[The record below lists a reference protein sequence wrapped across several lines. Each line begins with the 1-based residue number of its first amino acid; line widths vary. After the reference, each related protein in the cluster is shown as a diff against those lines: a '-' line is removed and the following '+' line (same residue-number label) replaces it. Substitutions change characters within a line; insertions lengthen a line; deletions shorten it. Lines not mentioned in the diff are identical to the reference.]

1 MDGYGIPLGVLG
13 LLAGFLVA
21 FWLKGRILSQ
31 KVKAAEK
38 QAATIIDESK
48 HKAETLLKEAEVGMK
63 ETLFRMK
70 SDFDSEAKETRA
82 ELKKRETRLVQ
93 KEETLDRK
101 LEQVEQRDQEFTRRE
116 RLVQKREQKIEARE
130 LEYDTLIDEQKQQ
143 LEKICGLTSEQ
154 AKDLLIRAMENE
166 ARFEAAKLVKKIENE
181 TKEVAD
187 KKAKKILATAIQR
200 YAGDFV
206 AERTVSVVPL
216 PNDEMK
222 GRIIGREG
230 RNIRALEAA
239 TGIDLIIDDTPD
251 AVMLS
256 GFDGVRREIA
266 RLALTRLIA
275 DGRIHPTRIE
285 EVVEKARAEVE
296 NEIKLAGEEAAI
308 KANCPGLHPEIVR
321 TLGRLKYRTS
331 YGQNQLM
338 HAVES
343 SHIAAM
349 LAREIGADVT
359 IARRGALLHDLGK
372 AIDREV
378 EGTHALLGA
387 DLARRFGVIDAV
399 AHCIE
404 SHHEEVQPRTI
415 EAIIVQVA
423 DSISGGRPGARMEAL
438 ESYIKRLEAL
448 ETVATSFAGVD
459 KAFAIQAGR
468 EVRIIV
474 KPEEIDDL
482 ESMRLARD
490 VSKKIEETMEY
501 PGQIKVTVV
510 RETRATEYAR

>member
-1 MDGYGIPLGVLG
+1 MLLAIVVGVVAVALGLVLG
-13 LLAGFLVA
+13 ALLGNALRERRE
-21 FWLKGRILSQ
+21 KGKLA
-31 KVKAAEK
+31 AAEAD
-38 QAATIIDESK
+38 AARII
-48 HKAETLLKEAEVGMK
+48 AEAQTKEKEAV
-63 ETLFRMK
+63 L
-70 SDFDSEAKETRA
+70 EAKEEAIRIRA
-82 ELKKRETRLVQ
+82 QAETEAKERRQEVLRLEERVLQ
-93 KEETLDRK
+93 KEENLDRK
-101 LEQVEQRDQEFTRRE
+101 ADAVEQRNRAITE
-116 RLVQKREQKIEARE
+116 REQQIDEARE
-130 LEYDTLIDEQKQQ
+130 KLEELQRQKVA
-143 LEKICGLTSEQ
+143 EIERVSHLTTQ
-154 AKDLLIRAMENE
+154 E
-166 ARFEAAKLVKKIENE
+166 ARTLLLAEMESEVREEANRIVREMEGQAREDGAMRARE
-181 TKEVAD
+181 
-187 KKAKKILATAIQR
+187 ILTATVQR
-200 YAGDFV
+200 MS
-206 AERTVSVVPL
+206 AEAVSESTVTVVPI
-216 PNDEMK
+216 PSEEMK

-230 RNIRALEAA
+230 RNIRALEHA

-266 RLALTRLIA
+266 RLALTRLIS

-285 EVVEKARAEVE
+285 EVVDKCRIEIE
-296 NEIKLAGEEAAI
+296 NEIKVAGEEAAL

-343 SHIAAM
+343 AHIAAM
-349 LAREIGADVT
+349 LARELGADVN

-387 DLARRFGVIDAV
+387 DLARRFGVQDPV

-404 SHHEEVQPRTI
+404 AHHEEVQPSTI

-423 DSISGGRPGARMEAL
+423 DSISGGRPGARMESL

-448 ETVATSFAGVD
+448 ETVATSFEGVE

-474 KPEEIDDL
+474 KPEEIDDVG
-482 ESMRLARD
+482 SMRLARD

>member
-1 MDGYGIPLGVLG
+1 MPIAIVTGVVVGVVALVLG
-13 LLAGFLVA
+13 ALLGNALRVRRETGKLA
-21 FWLKGRILSQ
+21 
-31 KVKAAEK
+31 AAEAD
-38 QAATIIDESK
+38 AARIIAEAQTREK
-48 HKAETLLKEAEVGMK
+48 ETLL
-63 ETLFRMK
+63 
-70 SDFDSEAKETRA
+70 EAKEEAIRVRAQAEEEAKTRRQ
-82 ELKKRETRLVQ
+82 ESLRLEERVLQRE
-93 KEETLDRK
+93 ENLDRK
-101 LEQVEQRDQEFTRRE
+101 SEAVDRRDRALTE
-116 RLVQKREQKIEARE
+116 REQQLDQARDRLEELQQQKVSEIERVAHMTTQEAR
-130 LEYDTLIDEQKQQ
+130 TLLLSEIEGEVRDEANRMVR
-143 LEKICGLTSEQ
+143 EMESRAREESSMRAREVLT
-154 AKDLLIRAMENE
+154 A
-166 ARFEAAKLVKKIENE
+166 
-181 TKEVAD
+181 
-187 KKAKKILATAIQR
+187 AIQR
-200 YAGDFV
+200 MS
-206 AERTVSVVPL
+206 AEAVSESTVTVVPI
-216 PNDEMK
+216 PSEEMK

-230 RNIRALEAA
+230 RNIRALEHA

-266 RLALTRLIA
+266 RLALTRLIS

-285 EVVEKARAEVE
+285 EVVEKCRVEIE
-296 NEIKLAGEEAAI
+296 NEIKLAGEEAAL

-343 SHIAAM
+343 AHIAAM
-349 LAREIGADVT
+349 LAREIGADVNV
-359 IARRGALLHDLGK
+359 ARRGALLHDLGK

-387 DLARRFGVIDAV
+387 DLARRFGVQEAV

-404 SHHEEVQPRTI
+404 AHHEEVRPSTI
-415 EAIIVQVA
+415 EAVVVQVA
-423 DSISGGRPGARMEAL
+423 DSISGGRPGARMESL

-448 ETVATSFAGVD
+448 ETVATSFEGVE

-482 ESMRLARD
+482 GSMRLARD

>member
-1 MDGYGIPLGVLG
+1 MLLAVGVVIGVALGSVLG
-13 LLAGFLVA
+13 ALVWNA
-21 FWLKGRILSQ
+21 LRVRREQGRLG
-31 KVKAAEK
+31 AAETD
-38 QAATIIDESK
+38 AAHIIAEAQTREK
-48 HKAETLLKEAEVGMK
+48 ETLLQ
-63 ETLFRMK
+63 
-70 SDFDSEAKETRA
+70 AKE
-82 ELKKRETRLVQ
+82 
-93 KEETLDRK
+93 
-101 LEQVEQRDQEFTRRE
+101 
-116 RLVQKREQKIEARE
+116 EAIR
-130 LEYDTLIDEQKQQ
+130 
-143 LEKICGLTSEQ
+143 
-154 AKDLLIRAMENE
+154 IRADAENE
-166 ARFEAAKLVKKIENE
+166 ARERRQEILRLEERVLQREENLERKVDAVDKRDRALGERESQIDQFKEQLEELQHQKLAEIERVAHLTSQEAREILLSEVETEVRDEANRLVREAE
-181 TKEVAD
+181 AQAREDSSMRARE
-187 KKAKKILATAIQR
+187 ILTGSIQR
-200 YAGDFV
+200 MS
-206 AERTVSVVPL
+206 AEAVSEATVTVVPI
-216 PNDEMK
+216 PSEDMK

-230 RNIRALEAA
+230 RNIRALEHA

-438 ESYIKRLEAL
+438 GSYIKRLEAL

>member
-1 MDGYGIPLGVLG
+1 MLLAIGVVLG
-13 LLAGFLVA
+13 GALGIVLGALLWNALRDRREKGRLASAEAEAARIIAEAQTKEKEALLA
-21 FWLKGRILSQ
+21 
-31 KVKAAEK
+31 
-38 QAATIIDESK
+38 
-48 HKAETLLKEAEVGMK
+48 
-63 ETLFRMK
+63 
-70 SDFDSEAKETRA
+70 AKEEAIRVRA
-82 ELKKRETRLVQ
+82 E
-93 KEETLDRK
+93 
-101 LEQVEQRDQEFTRRE
+101 
-116 RLVQKREQKIEARE
+116 A
-130 LEYDTLIDEQKQQ
+130 
-143 LEKICGLTSEQ
+143 
-154 AKDLLIRAMENE
+154 ENE
-166 ARFEAAKLVKKIENE
+166 ARERRQEILRLEERVLQKEENLERKVEAVDRRDRALTEREQQLEQAREQIESLQRQKLAEIERVAHLTTQEARDLLLAEIE
-181 TKEVAD
+181 TEVRDEANRLVREAEAQARED
-187 KKAKKILATAIQR
+187 AQARAREILVSAIQR
-200 YAGDFV
+200 MS
-206 AERTVSVVPL
+206 AEAVSESTVTVVPI
-216 PNDEMK
+216 PSEDMK

-230 RNIRALEAA
+230 RNIRALEHA

-256 GFDGVRREIA
+256 GFDGVRREVA
-266 RLALTRLIA
+266 RLALTRLIS

-285 EVVEKARAEVE
+285 EVVEKSRQEVE
-296 NEIKLAGEEAAI
+296 AEIKLAGEEAAL
-308 KANCPGLHPEIVR
+308 KANCPGFHPEIIR
-321 TLGRLKYRTS
+321 TLGRLKFRTS

-349 LAREIGADVT
+349 LAREVGADVNV
-359 IARRGALLHDLGK
+359 ARRGALLHDLGK

-387 DLARRFGVIDAV
+387 DLARRFGVMEPV
-399 AHCIE
+399 VHCIE
-404 SHHEEVQPRTI
+404 AHHEEVQPRTI

-423 DSISGGRPGARMEAL
+423 DSISGGRPGARMESL

-448 ETVATSFAGVD
+448 ETVATSFPGVD

-482 ESMRLARD
+482 GSMRLARD

-510 RETRATEYAR
+510 RETRATEFAR

>member
-1 MDGYGIPLGVLG
+1 MLLAVGVVIGVALGSVLG
-13 LLAGFLVA
+13 ALVWNA
-21 FWLKGRILSQ
+21 LRVRREQGRRG
-31 KVKAAEK
+31 AAETD
-38 QAATIIDESK
+38 AAHIIAEAQTREK
-48 HKAETLLKEAEVGMK
+48 ETLLQ
-63 ETLFRMK
+63 
-70 SDFDSEAKETRA
+70 AKE
-82 ELKKRETRLVQ
+82 
-93 KEETLDRK
+93 
-101 LEQVEQRDQEFTRRE
+101 
-116 RLVQKREQKIEARE
+116 EAIR
-130 LEYDTLIDEQKQQ
+130 
-143 LEKICGLTSEQ
+143 
-154 AKDLLIRAMENE
+154 IRADAENE
-166 ARFEAAKLVKKIENE
+166 ARERRQEILRLEERVLQREENLERKVDAVDKRDRALGERESQIDQFKEQLEELQHQKLAEIERVAHLTSQEAREILLSEVETEVRDEANRLVREAE
-181 TKEVAD
+181 AQAREDSSMRARE
-187 KKAKKILATAIQR
+187 ILTGSIQR
-200 YAGDFV
+200 MS
-206 AERTVSVVPL
+206 AEAVSEATVTVVPI
-216 PNDEMK
+216 PSEDMK

-230 RNIRALEAA
+230 RNIRALEHA